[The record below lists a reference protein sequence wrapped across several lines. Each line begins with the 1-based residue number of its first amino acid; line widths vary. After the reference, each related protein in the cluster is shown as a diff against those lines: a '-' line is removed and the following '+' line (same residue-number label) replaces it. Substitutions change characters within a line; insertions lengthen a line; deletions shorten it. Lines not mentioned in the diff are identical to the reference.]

1 MIVRFGKSG
10 ERELSRKIFPRF
22 DALCPPNFVLH
33 SIVRN
38 RILSSGVGSEK
49 RDREKER
56 KKEKYN
62 RNGDRDRG
70 NQKGRGS
77 KKGGK

>member
-10 ERELSRKIFPRF
+10 AGIIEEIFPRF

-38 RILSSGVGSEK
+38 RILSPGVGK
-49 RDREKER
+49 RETER

-62 RNGDRDRG
+62 GNGERDRG
-70 NQKGRGS
+70 NQRGVQL